1 MVRERNEDAIL
12 LDPSGQ
18 LWVISDGM
26 GGHGHGD
33 VAAAMVVDGF
43 AALVGDTEPEAML
56 AEQIARIN
64 SDIHNIAA
72 RDGGT
77 MGATL
82 VAAFLQDNVSYL
94 VWVGDS
100 RIYLWRDGMLRQLS
114 KDHSHVQELLDQG
127 LISQQDAENHVERNV
142 ITRAMGVEPTVVP
155 DFVTLPLRAHDR
167 VLLCSGGLT
176 TCVSNAQIADV
187 LSAH

>member
-1 MVRERNEDAIL
+1 MTSFPLQFDGAGYTHTGMVRDRNEDAIL

-33 VAAAMVVDGF
+33 VAAAMVVDGL

-64 SDIHNIAA
+64 TDIHNIAA

-100 RIYLWRDGMLRQLS
+100 TPNKIRCLAGKPRPTCLLYTSPSPRDKRQS
-114 KDHSHVQELLDQG
+114 RMPS
-127 LISQQDAENHVERNV
+127 
-142 ITRAMGVEPTVVP
+142 
-155 DFVTLPLRAHDR
+155 
-167 VLLCSGGLT
+167 
-176 TCVSNAQIADV
+176 
-187 LSAH
+187 SA